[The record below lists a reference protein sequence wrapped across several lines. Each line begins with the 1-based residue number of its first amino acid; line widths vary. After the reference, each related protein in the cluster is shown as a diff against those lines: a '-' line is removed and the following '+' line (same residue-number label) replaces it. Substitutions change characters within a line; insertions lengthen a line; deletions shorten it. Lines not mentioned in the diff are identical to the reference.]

1 MTKQILLR
9 IWPQWNRTAAC
20 WSRVVECTQS
30 VATTAFVACL
40 VCVGI
45 VTGGLGNCLVAEE
58 LQVDNVRGSDFQ
70 TRDGA
75 IELRG
80 PFRTLQKAIQMARIG
95 DTINVK
101 NTGEPYRETVSLS
114 GNRAVANRRFPL
126 VIEGN
131 GAVFDGTQEL
141 GFNDWESLGVIFLN
155 SRFSRLAT

>member
-1 MTKQILLR
+1 M
-9 IWPQWNRTAAC
+9 
-20 WSRVVECTQS
+20 
-30 VATTAFVACL
+30 
-40 VCVGI
+40 
-45 VTGGLGNCLVAEE
+45 GGLGNCLVAEE

-75 IELRG
+75 IDLRG

-141 GFNDWESLGVIFLN
+141 GFNDWESLGRDLFELKVQSPGYVKL
-155 SRFSRLAT
+155 FSSQADLKLTN